1 MIAHRRGRAVHLRLA
16 WIGGTAMAIGMLTG
30 ALVSALVPD
39 VVELAVFALM
49 ATAAAVLMFLPLET
63 VGIPL
68 FAEHV
73 TFRVPRAV
81 VVCLTVGIAAGFVGA
96 GGAFLLVPL
105 LLFVVGIPIRV
116 TIGSSLAITAFASV
130 AGVAG
135 KLATGQV
142 PFGPALAV
150 ALGALP
156 GAQLGGMLSRRL
168 SGARLK
174 QALGIIVVLSAVR
187 VWIDL
192 VERFLR

>member
-1 MIAHRRGRAVHLRLA
+1 M
-16 WIGGTAMAIGMLTG
+16 
-30 ALVSALVPD
+30 
-39 VVELAVFALM
+39 
-49 ATAAAVLMFLPLET
+49 
-63 VGIPL
+63 
-68 FAEHV
+68 
-73 TFRVPRAV
+73 
-81 VVCLTVGIAAGFVGA
+81 
-96 GGAFLLVPL
+96 PL

-135 KLATGQV
+135 KLPTGQV

-192 VERFLR
+192 VERLLR